1 MNRDTD
7 PFGPRHGITPLQHSM
22 LTHYRASTQRSPMD
36 WPDCS
41 RQGTS
46 TRALVRRRLLSRD
59 SHGRLFISARGAE
72 TLAIHDALKA
82 A

>member
-1 MNRDTD
+1 MNRDTA

-22 LTHYRASTQRSPMD
+22 LRHYRASTQRAPMD

-41 RQGTS
+41 RRGTS

-59 SHGRLFISARGAE
+59 GHGRFFISARGVE
-72 TLAIHDALKA
+72 TLAIHDALQA